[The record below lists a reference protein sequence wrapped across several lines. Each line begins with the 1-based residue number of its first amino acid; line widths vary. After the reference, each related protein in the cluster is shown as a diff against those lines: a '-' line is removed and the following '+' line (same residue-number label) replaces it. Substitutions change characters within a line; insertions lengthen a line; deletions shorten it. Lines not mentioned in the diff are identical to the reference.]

1 MPSGAPP
8 MANFPTLSYADI
20 KDAPSMG
27 KSLQGLGKNLA
38 SAKAALAPTV
48 APQANI
54 APGAT
59 VPDTTVAAGGP
70 QGPPPLPGQQ
80 GLPGS
85 PYSPQYGPAAPPP
98 GQQSILSPQQ
108 AGLQQPP
115 VQLPTPVQPYPF
127 NPQTSPLGQLNPINW
142 MNMIRASLNQ
152 PGGVPMSPQ
161 QAQLPGSAIMQGA
174 GILPGSQGFG
184 G

>member
-80 GLPGS
+80 
-85 PYSPQYGPAAPPP
+85 
-98 GQQSILSPQQ
+98 SILSPQQ

-115 VQLPTPVQPYPF
+115 VQLPTPAQPYPF

-152 PGGVPMSPQ
+152 PGGVPMSP
-161 QAQLPGSAIMQGA
+161 
-174 GILPGSQGFG
+174 
-184 G
+184 

>member
-1 MPSGAPP
+1 MTSVD
-8 MANFPTLSYADI
+8 TEVRELSHFIGGEWVNAGGTFEDS
-20 KDAPSMG
+20 DPFTG
-27 KSLQGLGKNLA
+27 E
-38 SAKAALAPTV
+38 TV
-48 APQANI
+48 A
-54 APGAT
+54 
-59 VPDTTVAAGGP
+59 TVAAGGP

-98 GQQSILSPQQ
+98 GQQSILTPQQ

-115 VQLPTPVQPYPF
+115 VQLPTPAQPYPF